1 MSPMPNPDAV
11 YDVLV
16 REAGALSD
24 RIERECFVIAHEGG
38 EWRTRCEEY
47 RFQGL
52 LGFGGKYR
60 SKTNTVDCY
69 PEDMTPERAE
79 IIARTNAAL
88 AALEGGDD
96 ADA

>member
-1 MSPMPNPDAV
+1 MPDHDKV

-16 REAGALSD
+16 MEAGAFGHPDDKAS
-24 RIERECFVIAHEGG
+24 FVYAHQARGC
-38 EWRTRCEEY
+38 REY
-47 RFQGL
+47 RFMGS

-60 SKTNTVDCY
+60 SRTNTVDCY

-88 AALEGGDD
+88 ASLEGGDD
-96 ADA
+96 D

>member
-1 MSPMPNPDAV
+1 MPDPDKV

-16 REAGALSD
+16 REAGASPHRID
-24 RIERECFVIAHEGG
+24 RAAFVWSHDGSRGYVAS
-38 EWRTRCEEY
+38 EWRM
-47 RFQGL
+47 GGP

-60 SKTNTVDCY
+60 SGTNTVDCY

-96 ADA
+96 